1 MDLDSKLIFESYSSR
16 ELLTEEERSLLTE
29 EEESWWQFA
38 LKVVDPTGVT
48 SYGDLS
54 RAYDNYNKD
63 QSTINF
69 ALLLLG
75 VFNALPNFG
84 LLAAG
89 WGGIGWA
96 ALKGALKASV
106 SKSPQAAVSAANRL
120 LSMASKTPGITKAF
134 TSGVDNL
141 VTKGVIDQ
149 RTASLLTT
157 SMKRGQLFSPA
168 TNQAMVGAAGKG
180 GEAVRGAA
188 AQAIAKSWREGGLGV
203 GLGGKWKALSRA
215 SSSFGP
221 SGTGVEYPDWAPKT
235 LFGKLLPGSDE
246 QGASESA
253 RRLAA
258 ARARLE
264 ELRGQLS

>member
-1 MDLDSKLIFESYSSR
+1 MDLDSKIIFENYTNKQT
-16 ELLTEEERSLLTE
+16 LLTEQ
-29 EEESWWQFA
+29 EESWWQFA
-38 LKVVDPTGVT
+38 IKVLDPTGIT

-54 RAYDNYNKD
+54 RAYKIYSDD
-63 QSTINF
+63 QSAINF

-96 ALKGALKASV
+96 ALKGALKASA
-106 SKSPQAAVSAANRL
+106 SRSPQAAVSAANRL
-120 LSMASKTPGITKAF
+120 LSMASKTPGVAKAF
-134 TSGVDNL
+134 NSGVSTL
-141 VTKGVIDQ
+141 VSKGIIDQ

-157 SMKRGQLFSPA
+157 SVTRGQLFSPA
-168 TNQAMVGAAGKG
+168 TNQAMMKAAGLG
-180 GEAVRGAA
+180 GRAVTSTAA
-188 AQAIAKSWREGGLGV
+188 KAIKTGGIGI
-203 GLGGKWKALSRA
+203 GGKWKALSRA

-258 ARARLE
+258 ARERLR
-264 ELRGQLS
+264 ELRGQLT